1 MQILHRGTICFF
13 GIEYPTA
20 RFAYTQ
26 TYRTLIVYQ
35 STHMQD
41 LQIGLTEYVLLV
53 CAESAQ
59 GVIPYCKKCI
69 YPYCKICIAYKQ
81 PKHLRSYSRNLMCVV
96 FVNQSVSFFKI
107 RSIEL
112 IFFVQLIQIQF
123 LCPCE
128 ICIGGG
134 ANFAYTPSV
143 IHTLSTTKKYPT
155 PLQILHIPVRA
166 CIFDFKTFLNF
177 YGNSFN
183 KLIKMLI

>member
-1 MQILHRGTICFF
+1 MQILHRGTIYFF
-13 GIEYPTA
+13 GIKHPTA

-26 TYRTLIVYQ
+26 TYRTLIIYQ

-81 PKHLRSYSRNLMCVV
+81 PKHLRSYPRNLMCVV

-128 ICIGGG
+128 ICIGG
-134 ANFAYTPSV
+134 V
-143 IHTLSTTKKYPT
+143 
-155 PLQILHIPVRA
+155 QILHIPPQLSTHYPQPENTLPHCKF
-166 CIFDFKTFLNF
+166 CIYPSELVFLILRRF
-177 YGNSFN
+177 
-183 KLIKMLI
+183 